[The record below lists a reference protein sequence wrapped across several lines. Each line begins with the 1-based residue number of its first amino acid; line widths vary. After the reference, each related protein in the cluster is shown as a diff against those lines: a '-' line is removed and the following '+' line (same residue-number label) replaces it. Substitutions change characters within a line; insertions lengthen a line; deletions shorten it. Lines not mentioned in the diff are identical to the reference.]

1 MKMKK
6 LLILAVVLS
15 ALLSVGPV
23 SLAYEWPPLGD
34 PGSFTVH
41 KFHDANRNG
50 VQDPGEEDVEGWLI
64 RIYRWDDTGIY
75 VVAEGYTGPD
85 GIVTFGDLPAPA
97 KYKVWEEE
105 RECWEPTTP
114 NLTSYT
120 WDGGRYTLVWT
131 VSNETIPV
139 DFGNIYTCAAPE
151 ACTPGYWKNLR
162 QHGDEWAAAGLDPW
176 ADFFD
181 TTFGVAYFDPD
192 ITLNDAVRARG
203 GGLGKVARF
212 GTAALL
218 SALHPDVDFALT
230 GGQVIELV
238 RAGDGDALGN
248 LFPDDAS
255 CPVD

>member
-34 PGSFTVH
+34 PGSITVH

-97 KYKVWEEE
+97 KYKVW
-105 RECWEPTTP
+105 
-114 NLTSYT
+114 
-120 WDGGRYTLVWT
+120 
-131 VSNETIPV
+131 
-139 DFGNIYTCAAPE
+139 
-151 ACTPGYWKNLR
+151 
-162 QHGDEWAAAGLDPW
+162 
-176 ADFFD
+176 
-181 TTFGVAYFDPD
+181 
-192 ITLNDAVRARG
+192 
-203 GGLGKVARF
+203 
-212 GTAALL
+212 
-218 SALHPDVDFALT
+218 
-230 GGQVIELV
+230 
-238 RAGDGDALGN
+238 
-248 LFPDDAS
+248 
-255 CPVD
+255 